1 MKHDEWHEG
10 IKVACYDPETGI
22 TRFADPTGLAIHKY
36 EGPMIHFKNGQT
48 DILVTPNH
56 RMWTAPK
63 VQWKA
68 INPKVDRSWRI
79 ETAEKI
85 FQNPRSAG
93 WRVQSTVLFEDEN
106 DSVIDLLQTPLGNVS
121 EEAWARFIGYFISEG
136 STTVSTCKSGE
147 FRKDGSPIMR
157 DYRRILLAQ
166 KPGKILDDMRNTLDE
181 LGLHYGET
189 IANAGVVNL
198 TIWNKDLW
206 TWLRASCGESSA
218 TKRIPKEFQNSNIN
232 VRRALYKALMDGDG
246 GRSGGSWRYSTVSKQ
261 LSEQMQLLAISL
273 GYGASVSKETM
284 NYRAEKRD
292 IYRVWIRSR
301 LTGESHLKK
310 QHVHEVWYEGTVY
323 CFQVP
328 TGIYVTRR
336 NGKIA
341 IQGNTF
347 FGDAEVG
354 TLATAKSLDRPT
366 ELSMLGRQRLWAEQA
381 ARYGLVAGVRGM
393 EWTDAWGELKWNYDN
408 DPETSEPLNTHVS
421 IGFPDI
427 VERNV
432 TERVD
437 AVVKA
442 ATLGG
447 TMFAG
452 TLTPKYAT
460 RQLLTALGEQ
470 SVEEVMADLFPEDEE
485 EVAKQTEDVRR
496 EMKNFLEL
504 VKEFQNGHEQHNTS

>member
-1 MKHDEWHEG
+1 MPRRTISDLTNEFRAVESNLVERINELEYELEERGWQKLFGSQDIEFSRDALRRIARESRIFYLKNPLIHRAVELENSYTFGQGLTIEADHPAVDEIVQTFIADEINRQEISTPRALAGLNRELKISGNLFLMFFGNGTGLIRVRSVPFDEVQEIITNPEDSREAWYYLRRSSKKGESKG
-10 IKVACYDPETGI
+10 ILYPDWQYTPKDRPDSWDGKPIDWDHPIYHVTINRLSGQRFGCSELYPAQDWARAYNEFLSNWATI
-22 TRFADPTGLAIHKY
+22 TRSLARFA
-36 EGPMIHFKNGQT
+36 
-48 DILVTPNH
+48 
-56 RMWTAPK
+56 
-63 VQWKA
+63 WKA
-68 INPKVDRSWRI
+68 TTKGGAGGRAAIKTKLDSGVSTGSDYNP
-79 ETAEKI
+79 A
-85 FQNPRSAG
+85 PSAG
-93 WRVQSTVLFEDEN
+93 SMWIQSDGT
-106 DSVIDLLQTPLGNVS
+106 DLQPLK
-121 EEAWARFIGYFISEG
+121 
-136 STTVSTCKSGE
+136 TTGATTSPA
-147 FRKDGSPIMR
+147 DG
-157 DYRRILLAQ
+157 RRLLLMVCA
-166 KPGKILDDMRNTLDE
+166 
-181 LGLHYGET
+181 
-189 IANAGVVNL
+189 
-198 TIWNKDLW
+198 
-206 TWLRASCGESSA
+206 A
-218 TKRIPKEFQNSNIN
+218 TGWPE
-232 VRRALYKALMDGDG
+232 
-246 GRSGGSWRYSTVSKQ
+246 
-261 LSEQMQLLAISL
+261 
-273 GYGASVSKETM
+273 
-284 NYRAEKRD
+284 
-292 IYRVWIRSR
+292 
-301 LTGESHLKK
+301 
-310 QHVHEVWYEGTVY
+310 
-323 CFQVP
+323 
-328 TGIYVTRR
+328 
-336 NGKIA
+336 
-341 IQGNTF
+341 TF

-366 ELSMLGRQRLWAEQA
+366 ELSMLGRQRLWAEVLENVLGYAVEQA